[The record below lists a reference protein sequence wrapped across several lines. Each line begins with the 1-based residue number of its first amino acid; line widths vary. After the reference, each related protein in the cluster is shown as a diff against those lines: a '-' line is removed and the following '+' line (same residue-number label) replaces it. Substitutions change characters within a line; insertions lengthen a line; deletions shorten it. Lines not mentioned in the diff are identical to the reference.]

1 MSTLVLHAYPAE
13 GIGLTTITR
22 ILESNVDTI
31 RVQKALIVPLPHH
44 TYPPVAVEAAAAT
57 AGQPAVAVAVIAGGD
72 ELKGDII
79 STLDGNTPCMID

>member
-44 TYPPVAVEAAAAT
+44 TYPPVAVEAAA
-57 AGQPAVAVAVIAGGD
+57 VAVAVIAGGD
-72 ELKGDII
+72 ELKEGDII